1 MTFQRIDP
9 KHLNGRQKEIYNF
22 QKSAATLA
30 DYGFNCIKLSDDW
43 LGADFLAYRFDG
55 KTTLRV
61 QLKSRVTIDQKYK
74 GQDLW
79 MNFQAGGTWY
89 LMPHD
94 TLVEIVGGTTN
105 WLKTRSWIERGSY
118 SSGSPS
124 VALLEMLSPFA
135 LGLDSKVMGGQLPGR
150 TGLTEP
156 SGVDADTNV
165 ERPGSTHGVGKQWR
179 HPNVGRAADALAR
192 YGYVCSAPPE
202 ATQYVDIVAQ
212 RPEQADFVSV
222 RAPGRVGIYKKWMGS
237 DIHVIFP
244 DILGIWYLVPHDE
257 LVKLVGDTT
266 PWLQSVSW
274 RDRGGYSAASP
285 SRRLSTVLREFALNF
300 SPR

>member
-1 MTFQRIDP
+1 MTFQPIDP

-22 QKSAATLA
+22 QKTAAILA

-43 LGADFLAYRFDG
+43 LGADFLAFRYDG

-61 QLKSRVTIDQKYK
+61 QLKSRVTIDQKYM

-79 MNFQAGGTWY
+79 MNFQARGTWY

-94 TLVEIVGGTTN
+94 TLVEIVGRTTN

-124 VALLEMLSPFA
+124 VVLLEKLSPFA
-135 LGLDSKVMGGQLPGR
+135 LGLDSKAMARQLPRR
-150 TGLTEP
+150 TGSTNSSEDETYTSFELP
-156 SGVDADTNV
+156 SSYDGFG
-165 ERPGSTHGVGKQWR
+165 EQWR
-179 HPNVGRAADALAR
+179 HPNVERAADALAR
-192 YGYVCSAPPE
+192 HGYVCSAPPA
-202 ATQYVDIVAQ
+202 ATKYVDIQAQ
-212 RPEQADFVSV
+212 RPEQSDFVSV
-222 RAPGRVGIYKKWMGS
+222 RAPGRVGIYKKWMGR

-244 DILGIWYLVPHDE
+244 DKLGIWYLVPHDE

-266 PWLQSVSW
+266 PWLQSTSW
-274 RDRGGYSAASP
+274 LDRGGYSSAFP
-285 SRRLSTVLREFALNF
+285 SSRLRTALREFALSS
-300 SPR
+300 SPQ